1 MRKVLLC
8 EINVSEGTDTAKIA
22 AITKALEAVEGVVI
36 MDINSNSDH
45 NRSVYTFMGDPER
58 VLEGAKR
65 LSDAAL
71 EQLDMS
77 VHKGSHPRMGAVDVV
92 PFVPIRN
99 VSPEEALEIAR
110 AYGKYL
116 GGKGV
121 PVYYYEDAATKP
133 ERKVLVNIRKGQYE
147 ALEEKMK
154 DPAWTPDEG
163 PFRFCPKC
171 GATVTG
177 VRFSLVAFNVNLRT
191 DDLEIGKAIAKAVRF
206 SSGGFHSVR
215 AIALPL
221 EERRQVQVSMNLVN
235 YKLTPIPLV
244 FETVK
249 MLAESYGV
257 AVGNAEL
264 VGPVPLDALHDV
276 VAHYLRVRDFNM
288 EQIIETKLID

>member
-1 MRKVLLC
+1 MRKILLC

-71 EQLDMS
+71 EQIDMT

-257 AVGNAEL
+257 TVGNAEL

-288 EQIIETKLID
+288 EQVIETKLID

>member
-1 MRKVLLC
+1 MRKILLC

-71 EQLDMS
+71 EQIDMS

-191 DDLEIGKAIAKAVRF
+191 DDLQIGKAIAKAVRF

>member
-71 EQLDMS
+71 EQIDMS

-288 EQIIETKLID
+288 EQVIETKLID

>member
-45 NRSVYTFMGDPER
+45 NRSVYTFMGDPEM

-71 EQLDMS
+71 EQIDMT

-257 AVGNAEL
+257 TVGNAEL

>member
-8 EINVSEGTDTAKIA
+8 ELNVSEGTDAGKIA
-22 AITKALEAVEGVVI
+22 AITGALEKVSGLVVL
-36 MDINSNSDH
+36 DINSNSDH
-45 NRSVYTFMGDPER
+45 NRTVYTFMGDPSD

-65 LSDAAL
+65 VTDAAL
-71 EQLDMS
+71 EQIDMT

-99 VSPEEALEIAR
+99 VSQAEAIETAR
-110 AYGKYL
+110 IYGKYL
-116 GGKGV
+116 GGRGV
-121 PVYYYEDAATKP
+121 PVYFYEEAALKP
-133 ERKVLVNIRKGQYE
+133 DRKILVNIRKGQYE
-147 ALEEKMK
+147 GFAEKMK
-154 DPAWTPDEG
+154 ETAWAPDEG
-163 PFRFCPKC
+163 PAIFPPKW

-191 DDLEIGKAIAKAVRF
+191 DDLEIAKAIARAVRF

-235 YKLTPIPLV
+235 YTMTPIPVV
-244 FETVK
+244 FEAVK
-249 MLAESYGV
+249 ALADSYGV

-264 VGPVPLDALHDV
+264 VGPVPLDALRDV
-276 VAHYLRVRDFNM
+276 VTHYLRVHDFNM
-288 EQIIETKLID
+288 EQIIETRLID

>member
-71 EQLDMS
+71 EQIDMT

-257 AVGNAEL
+257 TVGNAEL